1 MMTPEIQQYLQK
13 LGNTAA
19 GAAKMARDAANQA
32 AGVTQLIQQMRQESQ
47 QRVEEM
53 RQLQGL
59 VEGLKA
65 RSGQG
70 TPDVLAVE
78 DIPGRRIPYDLTVQ
92 IPIPANQTSAIT
104 QTFQLNMDGPFVAV
118 SRYATFI
125 STYTFQVTLEGSTPR
140 FVGRSWGRQR
150 PISSV
155 LDIMDA
161 QKGWNDGWFVGGSCA
176 GGETPIPVT
185 AVTSTPNNH
194 SPFRSMGFDGWISV
208 KNSIYPRQNAH
219 VPSSLWAPGFSQ
231 STQLPVLDFY
241 APGETIEFE
250 AEPSHVNNPA
260 SGNIQT
266 LIGSMPYLASQY
278 DGHEGIDPGAG
289 QGWACENGVSDIITR
304 NPSGVLIVGL
314 LGFKILNPP
323 GARVR

>member
-1 MMTPEIQQYLQK
+1 MDPNFLQK
-13 LGNTAA
+13 LSNQAA
-19 GAAKMARDAANQA
+19 GAAKMARDAA
-32 AGVTQLIQQMRQESQ
+32 TQSNGILGLVQQLRQESQ
-47 QRVEEM
+47 QRLEEM

-92 IPIPANQTSAIT
+92 IPIPANQTSEIT

-125 STYTFQVTLEGSTPR
+125 STYTFQVTLVDSTPR

-150 PISSV
+150 PISSMI
-155 LDIMDA
+155 DIMDA
-161 QKGWNDGWFVGGSCA
+161 QRGWNDSSWSLSGSCE
-176 GGETPIPVT
+176 GEASAPPTALPSIP
-185 AVTSTPNNH
+185 TSR
-194 SPFRSMGFDGWISV
+194 SPFRTMEFDGWISV

-219 VPSSLWAPGFSQ
+219 VPSSLWAPGFTQ
-231 STQLPVLDFY
+231 TMQLPVLDFY
-241 APGETIEFE
+241 APGETIEFS

-260 SGNIQT
+260 AGNIQA
-266 LIGSMPYLASQY
+266 LIGNMPYLASQY
-278 DGHEGIDPGAG
+278 DGHEGIDPGG
-289 QGWACENGVSDIITR
+289 GVGWDCKGPSDIITR
-304 NPSGVLIVGL
+304 NPAGVLIVGL